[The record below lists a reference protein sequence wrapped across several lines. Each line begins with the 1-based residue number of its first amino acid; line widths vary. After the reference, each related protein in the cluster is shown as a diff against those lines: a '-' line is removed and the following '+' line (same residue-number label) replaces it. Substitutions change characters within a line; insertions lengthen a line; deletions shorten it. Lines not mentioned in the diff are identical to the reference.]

1 MSTEILICVLC
12 RPADLPREHP
22 RPGRALLEAVEN
34 MALRD
39 GLSFPIRAVECM
51 SGCNR
56 HCTVSLQAHEK
67 CTYMFGDLAADEI
80 SAEQILVCAQLHQNS
95 ADGLINRNLRPER
108 LRQGI
113 LARIPSISLKPIG

>member
-12 RPADLPREHP
+12 RPTELPREHP

-34 MALRD
+34 IALRD
-39 GLSFPIRAVECM
+39 GLIFPIRAVECM

-56 HCTVSLQAHEK
+56 HCTVSLQAQDK
-67 CTYMFGDLAADEI
+67 FTYMFGDLASDET
-80 SAEQILVCAQLHQNS
+80 SAEQILACAQLHQNS
-95 ADGLINRNLRPER
+95 VDGLISRDRRPER

-113 LARIPSISLKPIG
+113 LARIPSISLKSIR